1 MTPDHDQTL
10 DILYFAW
17 VRERIGISREQVASS
32 APTPRALLGE
42 LAARDD
48 RYAAAFADTGA
59 LRVAIDQ
66 SLADL
71 DTSLVG
77 AREVAIFPPM
87 TGG

>member
-1 MTPDHDQTL
+1 MTPDHDTTL

-17 VRERIGISREQVASS
+17 VRERIGIAREQVTTA
-32 APTPRALLGE
+32 AGTPRAVLAE

-48 RYAAAFADTGA
+48 RHAAALSDIGA

-66 SLADL
+66 TLADL
-71 DTSLVG
+71 DTPLGG
-77 AREVAIFPPM
+77 ARELAIFPPM

>member
-1 MTPDHDQTL
+1 MTPNQDQTL

-17 VRERIGISREQVASS
+17 VRERLGVSRERLSTAAQ
-32 APTPRALLGE
+32 TPRALLAE
-42 LAARDD
+42 LAARDE

-66 SLADL
+66 TLADL
-71 DTSLVG
+71 DASLVG
-77 AREVAIFPPM
+77 AREVAVFPPM